1 MDYMTMIE
9 KKFQLRFM
17 KVKLCKWM
25 NLIIV
30 SEELTMKKK
39 FIIFQEKFKN
49 MVLFQNKMK

>member
-1 MDYMTMIE
+1 MIE